1 MGDARAAAAGGDPVR
16 LRRLFAP
23 GAVAL
28 AAAVAVAGPLA
39 PAPAL
44 GQAQKQQDWTRY
56 VAATPEGGFRLGNP
70 DAPVKLIEFGSMTCP
85 TCAHFAEEGVPPL
98 VGKYVK
104 SGKVSFEF
112 RNYPLN
118 GIDVV
123 ATLLARCAGTSD
135 FFAVTDRL
143 YRTQKQ
149 WAGKLYALTEE
160 QKAGL
165 KALPPA
171 AQMVRMADI
180 GGLTAIAAQAG
191 LPAAKAKQCLAAP
204 DALAG
209 LDRMKQAAEQ
219 SYGVRGTPTFVIN
232 GARNYAHHWPDLEP
246 LILAAGG

>member
-1 MGDARAAAAGGDPVR
+1 MR
-16 LRRLFAP
+16 RRLF
-23 GAVAL
+23 VSAL
-28 AAAVAVAGPLA
+28 AAAAAAVAAAPLALA
-39 PAPAL
+39 PAQ
-44 GQAQKQQDWTRY
+44 GQAKQQDWTRY

-98 VGKYVK
+98 VANYVK

-149 WAGKLYALTEE
+149 WAGKLYGLSDE

-171 AQMVRMADI
+171 AQMARMADI
-180 GGLTAIAAQAG
+180 GGLTQIAAEAG
-191 LPAAKAKQCLAAP
+191 VPAAKGKQCLAAP
-204 DALAG
+204 DAMAG
-209 LDRMKQAAEQ
+209 LDRMKQAAETQ
-219 SYGVRGTPTFVIN
+219 YGVRGTPTFVIN

-246 LILAAGG
+246 LIRAAAG